1 MDTAAIA
8 TLLDNA
14 RTEIL
19 DEAYT
24 ALDSLNSVHYEKAG
38 EPFTRQ
44 KLADLFDLVVAAIR
58 QRELDGI
65 EAYAE
70 TVARDRFSAGFD
82 ISEVQ
87 AAFNSLERTTWHR
100 LVADVPHAELAR
112 AVGLLSTVLGAGKDV
127 LARTYVSLAT
137 EHHVPSLDLTA
148 LFDGAAS

>member
-1 MDTAAIA
+1 MDIA
-8 TLLDNA
+8 VLLENA

-19 DEAYT
+19 DEAFT
-24 ALDSLNSVHYEKAG
+24 ALDSHNSVHYEKAG

-44 KLADLFDLVVAAIR
+44 KLADLFDLVVGAIR
-58 QRELDGI
+58 DRELDGI
-65 EAYAE
+65 EAYAA
-70 TVARDRFSAGFD
+70 TVARDRYSAGFD

-100 LVADVPHAELAR
+100 LVADVPPGELAR

>member
-1 MDTAAIA
+1 VDIA
-8 TLLDNA
+8 VLLENA

-19 DEAYT
+19 EDAYT
-24 ALDSLNSVHYEKAG
+24 ALDSSHALHYERAG

-44 KLADLFDLVVAAIR
+44 KLADLFDLVISAIR
-58 QRELDGI
+58 LRELDDI

-70 TVARDRFSAGFD
+70 AVARERYASGFD

-87 AAFNSLERTTWHR
+87 AAFNALERTTWHR

-112 AVGLLSTVLGAGKDV
+112 AVGMLSTVLGAGQDV

-148 LFDGAAS
+148 LFDGSAT